1 MSDSPYADIIDLP
14 HHVSEARSH
23 MTPLER
29 AAQFAPFAALTGYD
43 AAIAESARLTDEK
56 TALGD
61 WAMAE
66 LNDKINFLQAC
77 AQDHPLLTVTYFLPD
92 EKKTGG
98 EYVTVSGKLKKLR
111 LFERELL
118 LSGQSPIPLDDIQAL
133 RGEVFAE
140 INE

>member
-14 HHVSEARSH
+14 HHVSEARRH
-23 MTPLER
+23 MTPIER

-43 AAIAESARLTDEK
+43 AAIAESSRLTNEK

-61 WAMAE
+61 WARAE
-66 LNDKINFLQAC
+66 LNDKIHFLQTC
-77 AQDHPLLTVTYFLPD
+77 VQEHPLLTVTYFQPD
-92 EKKTGG
+92 KRKAGG

-118 LSGQSPIPLDDIQAL
+118 LSGQSPILLDDIQSL
-133 RGEVFAE
+133 QGEVFAE